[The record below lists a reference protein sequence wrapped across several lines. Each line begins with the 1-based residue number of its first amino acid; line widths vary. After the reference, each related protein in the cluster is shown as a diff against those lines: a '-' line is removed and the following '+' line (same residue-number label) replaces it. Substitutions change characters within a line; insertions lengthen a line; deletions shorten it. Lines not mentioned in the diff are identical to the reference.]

1 MSFLGVGIAYPG
13 SRSRP
18 RPSSNHTGSAKGAG
32 VKHGGEVLVLLAVIE
47 WPIPYLIWIYRQA
60 RQGRWFLPLLLRF
73 HAAYGVHATKDK
85 RCCRVT
91 IDTLPLIIFGLKVWN
106 TIWHFK
112 FYVSIGP
119 ITYSIRCQQATSWIP
134 RSVRIFHW
142 TMLKLLSLLSR
153 RQCDVTLTSWQS
165 QALSITTPQES
176 IRPRQAILIGD
187 RKSLDGFDYQWNV
200 DFCIE
205 YDSTTQCPIFSLQL
219 YPNNYWLIV
228 VSYMCASSPTLWFS
242 R

>member
-47 WPIPYLIWIYRQA
+47 WPIPYLMWIYRQA
-60 RQGRWFLPLLLRF
+60 RLGRWFLTLHLCF
-73 HAAYGVHATKDK
+73 HAAYGVHAMKDK

-106 TIWHFK
+106 TIWSLMFFISK
-112 FYVSIGP
+112 FICIGP
-119 ITYSIRCQQATSWIP
+119 IRCQQVTSRLQ

-165 QALSITTPQES
+165 QDLSITTPQES
-176 IRPRQAILIGD
+176 IRSRQTILIGD
-187 RKSLDGFDYQWNV
+187 RRSLDGFRLSIK
-200 DFCIE
+200 C
-205 YDSTTQCPIFSLQL
+205 
-219 YPNNYWLIV
+219 
-228 VSYMCASSPTLWFS
+228 
-242 R
+242 